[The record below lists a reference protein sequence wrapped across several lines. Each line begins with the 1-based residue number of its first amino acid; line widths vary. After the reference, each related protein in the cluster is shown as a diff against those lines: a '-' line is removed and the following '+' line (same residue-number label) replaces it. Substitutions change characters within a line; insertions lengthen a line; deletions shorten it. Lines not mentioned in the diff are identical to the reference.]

1 MRPENPREFFERWLP
16 AEFAKA
22 GGAPGI
28 ETLVRVELEGTGG
41 GEWNLAVTGA
51 KLELVKSGEPDVVVA
66 QSVDDWRAATDLAPQ
81 GSSPRDMLMLDPA
94 TQQALAAIKGV
105 VRFEVTGFADRTWRL
120 TVAFGKGSAPAR
132 PMEPQA
138 TITVDAETQKLLLA
152 GKMMPPE
159 AYFAGKIQIQG
170 DMNLAMQLGMAMMSR
185 FSQRRPA

>member
-1 MRPENPREFFERWLP
+1 MRPDSPREFFERWLP
-16 AEFAKA
+16 AEFEKA

-28 ETLVRVELEGTGG
+28 ETLVRVELEGNEGG
-41 GEWNLAVTGA
+41 AWNLAVRGGT
-51 KLELVKSGEPDVVVA
+51 LEIVASGDPDVVVA
-66 QSVDDWRAATDLAPQ
+66 QSIDDWRAATEIAPQ

-105 VRFEVTGFADRTWRL
+105 VRFQVTGFAGRTWQL

-138 TITVDAETQKLLLA
+138 TITVDVETQKLLLA

-159 AYFAGKIQIQG
+159 AYFAGKIQILG

-185 FSQRRPA
+185 FAQRRQA